1 MGDQLGEIVEGELVY
16 ISESEIRKL
25 LRVSDKH
32 ARASLFADAI
42 RLNALYMIARAGSGH
57 IGSSFSSAEIFAWLY
72 LNEVDDA
79 TTFFSSKGHDAP
91 GLYAAL
97 IATGQLEQDLIH
109 RLRRS
114 QGLPGHPDV
123 AYRGVSANTGSLGM
137 GISKA
142 KGMIRAH
149 RIRGE
154 KHRVFVLTGDGELQ
168 EGQIWES
175 LASAAN
181 EQVTELTVLIDHNK
195 LQSDTFVSLVS
206 ELGDLEAKFSAFG
219 WEVHRIDGHDTRE
232 IEQVLAKEPKSPRAI
247 ICDTVKGRG
256 VTFMEHTALMLE
268 ERWYRFHSGAPSRAD
283 YQKASQEICN
293 RLEAG
298 LRASDIG
305 DLVLSRVVS
314 ASQAASTKGKVHRLI
329 DAYSDQL
336 AKAGEV
342 IERLVVLDADLIKDT
357 GVAMFAELYPNR
369 FVECGIAEQD
379 MVSQASGLA
388 LSGMLPVVHSFS
400 CFLSSRPNE
409 QIYNAATE
417 KKKII
422 YVGSLAGVLP
432 GGPGHSHQG
441 VRDLG
446 ALSGVPNLVFLQP
459 ATEEETRAA
468 LDFAIADERNS
479 YYLRL
484 VSVPSHYEID
494 PKSAPLSFGRG
505 NVVLEGD
512 PRVTLLSSGP
522 TLLSQAMSAAQSLGT
537 RGETRP
543 RVVNMPFLNRIDR
556 VWLEELC
563 QSTEVLIIV
572 DDHYVEGGLGCR
584 IAAEISLAG
593 IKTLPVVRAIETIPA
608 FGSAEEVLAFHGLNA
623 ETLSQLILRY
633 R

>member
-25 LRVSDKH
+25 LRVSDEH

-219 WEVHRIDGHDTRE
+219 WEVHRIDGHNTRE

-256 VTFMEHTALMLE
+256 AHGSDV
-268 ERWYRFHSGAPSRAD
+268 GRA
-283 YQKASQEICN
+283 
-293 RLEAG
+293 
-298 LRASDIG
+298 
-305 DLVLSRVVS
+305 
-314 ASQAASTKGKVHRLI
+314 
-329 DAYSDQL
+329 
-336 AKAGEV
+336 
-342 IERLVVLDADLIKDT
+342 
-357 GVAMFAELYPNR
+357 
-369 FVECGIAEQD
+369 
-379 MVSQASGLA
+379 
-388 LSGMLPVVHSFS
+388 
-400 CFLSSRPNE
+400 
-409 QIYNAATE
+409 
-417 KKKII
+417 
-422 YVGSLAGVLP
+422 
-432 GGPGHSHQG
+432 
-441 VRDLG
+441 
-446 ALSGVPNLVFLQP
+446 
-459 ATEEETRAA
+459 
-468 LDFAIADERNS
+468 
-479 YYLRL
+479 L
-484 VSVPSHYEID
+484 VSIPLR
-494 PKSAPLSFGRG
+494 SA
-505 NVVLEGD
+505 
-512 PRVTLLSSGP
+512 
-522 TLLSQAMSAAQSLGT
+522 
-537 RGETRP
+537 
-543 RVVNMPFLNRIDR
+543 
-556 VWLEELC
+556 
-563 QSTEVLIIV
+563 
-572 DDHYVEGGLGCR
+572 
-584 IAAEISLAG
+584 IS
-593 IKTLPVVRAIETIPA
+593 R
-608 FGSAEEVLAFHGLNA
+608 
-623 ETLSQLILRY
+623 
-633 R
+633 